1 MLNLD
6 DIYRA
11 RYVLSEILR
20 RTDLVKAPKLNPESD
35 IYLKPENLQ
44 ITGSF
49 KIRGAYYKISQLTDE
64 EKKRGVVA
72 CSAGNH
78 AQGVALGATSHG
90 IKSLICL
97 PEGAPISKVEATRRL
112 GAEIC
117 LVPGVYDDAYQRA
130 MQLRDEKGYTFVHPF
145 NDGHVIAGQGT
156 IGLELLE
163 QLPDVQAVLVPVGGG
178 GLISGV
184 AYAMKTLNPNIEVYG
199 VQAAG
204 APSMYES
211 IRKKEEITLP
221 QVSTVAD
228 GIAVKTPGDLT
239 YDICSKY
246 VDDICL
252 VSEDEICAAILRLL
266 EEEKIVSEGAGAVSV
281 AAAMFNKV
289 PIKGKKT
296 ICLVSGGNIDV
307 NILSRV
313 INRGLEKD
321 GRICTISMELDD
333 KPGQLYEVNGVIA
346 SMGGNILSVYHERG
360 AYSQKI
366 NACELSVKIETR
378 NHEHVEAIK
387 ESLKSKGFN
396 LK

>member
-1 MLNLD
+1 
-6 DIYRA
+6 
-11 RYVLSEILR
+11 
-20 RTDLVKAPKLNPESD
+20 
-35 IYLKPENLQ
+35 
-44 ITGSF
+44 
-49 KIRGAYYKISQLTDE
+49 
-64 EKKRGVVA
+64 
-72 CSAGNH
+72 
-78 AQGVALGATSHG
+78 
-90 IKSLICL
+90 
-97 PEGAPISKVEATRRL
+97 
-112 GAEIC
+112 
-117 LVPGVYDDAYQRA
+117 
-130 MQLRDEKGYTFVHPF
+130 
-145 NDGHVIAGQGT
+145 
-156 IGLELLE
+156 
-163 QLPDVQAVLVPVGGG
+163 
-178 GLISGV
+178 
-184 AYAMKTLNPNIEVYG
+184 MKTLNPNIEVYG

-266 EEEKIVSEGAGAVSV
+266 EEEKMVAEGAGAVSV